1 MTTPTGA
8 GQKWIGRSVKRVED
22 ARLLTGRGTYI
33 DDHPPVG
40 SLFHAA
46 IVRSPHA
53 HARIL
58 GYDLREA
65 LAVDGVVGVI
75 TGADVAEHTKPFSVG
90 VTAPAR
96 YYCAATDKARFVGE
110 PVAVVVA
117 KSRYVAEDAAELVQV
132 QYEPLPAV
140 VDPERALEPDAPVL
154 HEAVGSN
161 LANNRRLVYGDPDRA
176 FRDADVVIKERF
188 RFPKYGSTP
197 METYGVIAR
206 WDRFD
211 GVCTVW
217 SNFMGPFI
225 MHPLTARVLGLP
237 ENRLR
242 FIVPPDIGGSFG
254 IKSLIYPYI
263 ALIAVASKLTGVA
276 VKWIEDRR
284 EHLLASSTGTDRVAY
299 RELAA
304 RKDGTVLG
312 MRFKWFDNVGGYIRS
327 PEPGCSF
334 RPTGN
339 FVGPYRF
346 QHLEVDASTVMTN
359 KSLTGPNRGY
369 ACGHLYFETEG
380 MMDRLA
386 EKLGLDPV
394 EVRRRNLIPA
404 SAFPYRTPTGGLYDS
419 GDYPATLDKAV
430 ELAKYDELRRE
441 QATARAAGRYVGIG
455 VALAVDPSVSNMG
468 YVATAL
474 DPQFRAKPEYLPKS
488 GAVDSATVKVDPL
501 GRVTAILATTPQ
513 GQGHQTIVAQIIAD
527 ELGLVPE
534 DVTVVD
540 EMDTFTRIWS
550 ISSGTYSSRFGSVG
564 TSAVALA
571 ARKLKA
577 KLVAYAAHLMDLP
590 AESLEFRDGSVRP
603 KQGKGPSYSV
613 KDLAGRAH
621 WNTESLPEGMEPGL
635 QATAVF
641 GFEVARSVDQ
651 EDRVNSSNTY
661 GFIAEI
667 MAVEVDPETAAIKIL
682 RYVSVH
688 DAGTIINPM
697 IAEGQIYG
705 GALHGL
711 GGALYEE
718 LQYDEDGQCLTATFM
733 DYLVPTA
740 CEAPPTIEIAHV
752 VSPSPLTP
760 LGSKGLGESSS
771 MTVPAV
777 IANAVS
783 DALAPLGIR
792 ITELPMTPS
801 GLWKLIER
809 ARRSPAAPADRAP
822 VERADRSPAAPAAGH
837 PRSEPTT
844 RTPLQ

>member
-1 MTTPTGA
+1 MGGEIVRTLPGNSAPVTN
-8 GQKWIGRSVKRVED
+8 WIGQPIKRVED
-22 ARLLTGRGTYI
+22 ARLLTGRGTFI
-33 DDHPPVG
+33 DDHPPVANAC
-40 SLFHAA
+40 HAA

-58 GYDLREA
+58 GYDIAEA
-65 LAVDGVVGVI
+65 LAQPGVVGII
-75 TGADVAEHTKPFSVG
+75 TGEDVARATKPFSVG
-90 VTAPAR
+90 VTAPVH
-96 YYCAATDKARFVGE
+96 YYCTATDKARFVGE

-117 KSRYVAEDAAELVQV
+117 RDRYLAEDAADAVTV
-132 QYEPLPAV
+132 RYEPLPV
-140 VDPERALEPDAPVL
+140 VIDPERALAPGAPVL

-161 LANNRRLVYGDPDRA
+161 LAGHRRLVYGDPDRA
-176 FRDADVVIKERF
+176 FAEADVVIRERF

-197 METYGVIAR
+197 IETYGIIAR
-206 WDRFD
+206 WDPLD
-211 GVCTVW
+211 GVLTVW

-254 IKSLIYPYI
+254 IKSSIYPYI
-263 ALIAVASKLTGVA
+263 ALIGLAAMKTGVSA

-284 EHLLASSTGTDRVAY
+284 EHLLASSSGTDRIAD

-304 RKDGTVLG
+304 RRDGTVLG
-312 MRFKWFDNVGGYIRS
+312 MRYRWLDNVGGYIRS

-346 QHLEVDASTVMTN
+346 QHLEVDASVVMTN

-386 EKLGLDPV
+386 EKLGLDPA
-394 EVRRRNLIPA
+394 EVRRRNLIQA
-404 SAFPYRTPTGGLYDS
+404 DAFPYRTPTGGLYDS
-419 GDYPATLDKAV
+419 GDYAAAFDKAL
-430 ELAKYDELRRE
+430 EIARYDELKGQRE
-441 QATARAAGRYVGIG
+441 RARAAGRYVGIG
-455 VALAVDPSVSNMG
+455 LALAVDPSVSNMG

-488 GAVDSATVKVDPL
+488 GAVDSATVKIDPL
-501 GRVTAILATTPQ
+501 GRVTVIMGTTPQ
-513 GQGHQTIVAQIIAD
+513 GQGHQTVVSQIIAD
-527 ELGLVPE
+527 ELGVTPR

-540 EMDTFTRIWS
+540 EMDTFTRVWS

-564 TSAVALA
+564 TSAAALA

-577 KLVAYAAHLMDLP
+577 KLVEYAAHLMETP
-590 AESLEFRDGSVRP
+590 AAALEFRGGAVRLRT
-603 KQGKGPSYSV
+603 GKGASYSI

-621 WNTESLPEGMEPGL
+621 WHTQSLPDGMEPGL

-641 GFEVARSVDQ
+641 GFTGSQAVDA

-661 GFIAEI
+661 GFIAEV
-667 MAVEVDPETAAIKIL
+667 MAVEVDPATAQIRIL
-682 RYVSVH
+682 RYVTVH

-718 LQYDEDGQCLTATFM
+718 LAYDEDGQLLSGTFM

-740 CEAPPTIEIAHV
+740 SEAPEIEVAHV
-752 VSPSPLTP
+752 VSPSPLTT

-777 IANAVS
+777 LASAVS
-783 DALAPLGIR
+783 DALSPLGIR
-792 ITELPMTPS
+792 ITELPITPTR
-801 GLWKLIER
+801 LWHLIRE
-809 ARRSPAAPADRAP
+809 ARTS
-822 VERADRSPAAPAAGH
+822 
-837 PRSEPTT
+837 
-844 RTPLQ
+844 

>member
-1 MTTPTGA
+1 MTEKG
-8 GQKWIGRSVKRVED
+8 WIGKSVKRVED
-22 ARLLTGRGTYI
+22 YRLLTGRGTYI
-33 DDHPPVG
+33 DDHPPIAN
-40 SLFHAA
+40 LFHAA
-46 IVRSPHA
+46 IVRSPYA

-58 GYDLREA
+58 GYDLSAA
-65 LAVDGVVGVI
+65 LKVDGVAGAI
-75 TGADVAEHTKPFSVG
+75 TGADVAEHTKPFGVG
-90 VTAPAR
+90 VTAPVH

-117 KSRYVAEDAAELVQV
+117 KNRYVAEDAADLVRV
-132 QYEPLPAV
+132 SYEPLPVV

-176 FRDADVVIKERF
+176 FSDADVVVKERF
-188 RFPKYGSTP
+188 KFPKYGSTP
-197 METYGVIAR
+197 IETYGVIAK
-206 WDRFD
+206 WDTLD

-225 MHPLTARVLGLP
+225 MHSLTARVLGLP

-242 FIVPPDIGGSFG
+242 FIVPSDIGGSFG

-263 ALIAVASKLTGVA
+263 ALIALASKLTGVA

-304 RKDGTVLG
+304 KKDGTILG
-312 MRFKWFDNVGGYIRS
+312 MRFKWLDNVGGYIRS

-346 QHLEVDASTVMTN
+346 QNLEVDASTVMTN

-386 EKLGLDPV
+386 DTLGMDPA

-404 SAFPYRTPTGGLYDS
+404 DAFPYRTPTGGLYDS
-419 GDYPATLDKAV
+419 GDYQTAFDKAL
-430 ELAKYDELRRE
+430 ELAKYVELRRE
-441 QATARAAGRYVGIG
+441 QARARAAGRWFGIG
-455 VALAVDPSVSNMG
+455 LALAVDPSVSNMG

-488 GAVDSATVKVDPL
+488 GAVESATIKVDPL
-501 GRVTAILATTPQ
+501 GRVIAILGTTPQ
-513 GQGHQTIVAQIIAD
+513 GQGHQTVVSQIVAD
-527 ELGLVPE
+527 ELGLLPT
-534 DVTVVD
+534 DITVVD
-540 EMDTFTRIWS
+540 EMDTFTRVWS

-564 TSAVALA
+564 TSAVALT

-577 KLVAYAAHLMDLP
+577 KLVEYAAHLMDLP
-590 AESLEFRDGSVRP
+590 AAQLEFRDGAVRP
-603 KQGKGPSYSV
+603 KTGKGPSYTV

-641 GFEVARSVDQ
+641 GFSVAKAVDA

-661 GFIAEI
+661 GFIAEV

-718 LQYDEDGQCLTATFM
+718 LAYDEDGQCLTATFM

-740 CEAPPTIEIAHV
+740 SEAPTIEIAHV
-752 VSPSPLTP
+752 ESPSPLTP

-783 DALAPLGIR
+783 DALQPLGIK

-801 GLWKLIER
+801 RLWETIAR
-809 ARRSPAAPADRAP
+809 AGRSRLPTS
-822 VERADRSPAAPAAGH
+822 RSASA
-837 PRSEPTT
+837 
-844 RTPLQ
+844 

>member
-1 MTTPTGA
+1 MKTTG
-8 GQKWIGRSVKRVED
+8 WIGKPVKRVED
-22 ARLLTGRGTYI
+22 ARLLTGRGRFI
-33 DDHPPVG
+33 DDHPPTGNVH
-40 SLFHAA
+40 HAA

-58 GYDLREA
+58 GYDVGAA
-65 LAVDGVVGVI
+65 LKMDGVAGVV
-75 TGADVAEHTKPFSVG
+75 TGEDVAKSTRPFSVG
-90 VTAPAR
+90 VTAPVH
-96 YYCAATDKARFVGE
+96 YYCAATDRARFVGE

-117 KSRYVAEDAAELVQV
+117 RDRYRAEDAADVV
-132 QYEPLPAV
+132 VVHYEPLAAV
-140 VDPERALEPDAPVL
+140 LDPERALEPDAPVL
-154 HEAVGSN
+154 HDAVGTN
-161 LANNRRLVYGDPDRA
+161 LAGHRRLVYGDPDRA
-176 FRDADVVIKERF
+176 FREADVVIRERF

-197 METYGVIAR
+197 IETYGIIAR
-206 WDRFD
+206 WDALE
-211 GVCTVW
+211 GVLTVW

-254 IKSLIYPYI
+254 IKSSIYPYI
-263 ALIAVASKLTGVA
+263 ALIGLAAMKTGVA

-284 EHLLASSTGTDRVAY
+284 EHLLASSSGTDRIAD
-299 RELAA
+299 REVAA
-304 RKDGTVLG
+304 RKDGTVVG
-312 MRFKWFDNVGGYIRS
+312 MRFRWLDNVGGYIRS

-346 QHLEVDASTVMTN
+346 QNLEVDASVVMTN

-386 EKLGLDPV
+386 ETLGLDPA
-394 EVRRRNLIPA
+394 EVRRRNLLAPEQM
-404 SAFPYRTPTGGLYDS
+404 PYRTPTGGLYDS
-419 GDYPATLDKAV
+419 GDYPAAFDKAL
-430 ELAKYDELRRE
+430 ELAKYDQLRRE
-441 QATARAAGRYVGIG
+441 QAKARAAGRWFGIG
-455 VALAVDPSVSNMG
+455 LALAVDPSVSNMG

-501 GRVTAILATTPQ
+501 GRVTAILGSTPQ
-513 GQGHQTIVAQIIAD
+513 GQGHQTVVAQIIAD
-527 ELGLVPE
+527 ELGLAFD

-540 EMDTFTRIWS
+540 EMDTFTRVWS

-571 ARKLKA
+571 ARKLKR
-577 KLVAYAAHLMDLP
+577 KLCEYAAHLMEAP
-590 AESLEFRDGSVRP
+590 ADQVEFSAGAVRR
-603 KQGKGPSYSV
+603 KDGKGPAYSV

-641 GFEVARSVDQ
+641 GFSLAKAVDA

-661 GFIAEI
+661 GFIAEV
-667 MAVEVDPETAAIKIL
+667 MAVEVDPETAAIAIL
-682 RYVSVH
+682 KYVTVH
-688 DAGTIINPM
+688 DAGTVINPM

-718 LQYDEDGQCLTATFM
+718 LLYDESGQCLTATFM

-740 CEAPPTIEIAHV
+740 SEAPRIDIGHV

-777 IANAVS
+777 IAGAVS
-783 DALAPLGIR
+783 DALSPLGVR
-792 ITELPMTPS
+792 ITELPMTPDR
-801 GLWKLIER
+801 LWRLMAR
-809 ARRSPAAPADRAP
+809 ARASQRR
-822 VERADRSPAAPAAGH
+822 
-837 PRSEPTT
+837 
-844 RTPLQ
+844 

>member
-1 MTTPTGA
+1 MTERAAQDRPVDAPG
-8 GQKWIGRSVKRVED
+8 WIGQPVKRVED
-22 ARLLTGRGTYI
+22 ARLLAGRGRFI
-33 DDHPPVG
+33 DDASPCPDVH
-40 SLFHAA
+40 HAA

-58 GYDLREA
+58 GYDVSAA
-65 LAVDGVVGVI
+65 LAMEGVAGVV
-75 TGADVAEHTKPFSVG
+75 TGEDVARLTKPFSVG
-90 VTAPAR
+90 VTAPVR

-117 KSRYVAEDAAELVQV
+117 RDRYLAEDAADAVAV
-132 QYEPLPAV
+132 HYEPLPAV
-140 VDPERALEPDAPVL
+140 VDVERALEPDAPLL

-161 LANNRRLVYGDPDRA
+161 LAGHRRLVYGDPDRA
-176 FRDADVVIKERF
+176 FAEADVVIRERF
-188 RFPKYGSTP
+188 RYPKYSSTP
-197 METYGVIAR
+197 IETYGVIAR
-206 WDRFD
+206 WDPLEAAY
-211 GVCTVW
+211 TLW

-225 MHPLTARVLGLP
+225 MHPLTARVLGVA
-237 ENRLR
+237 ENKLR

-254 IKSLIYPYI
+254 IKSSMYPYM
-263 ALIAVASKLTGVA
+263 ALIALAARQTGVP

-284 EHLLASSTGTDRVAY
+284 EHLMASSSGTDRVAY

-304 RKDGTVLG
+304 KKDGSILG
-312 MRFKWFDNVGGYIRS
+312 MRYRWLDNVGGYIRS

-346 QHLEVDASTVMTN
+346 QHLEVDTSVVMTN

-369 ACGHLYFETEG
+369 ACGHLYFETER
-380 MMDRLA
+380 MMDLLA
-386 EKLGLDPV
+386 ERLGLDPV
-394 EVRRRNLIPA
+394 EVRRRNLIQA
-404 SAFPYRTPTGGLYDS
+404 GQFPYRSPTGGLYDS
-419 GDYPATLDKAV
+419 GDYPAALDKALEV
-430 ELAKYDELRRE
+430 ARYAELREE
-441 QATARAAGRYVGIG
+441 QKHARAAGRCFGIG

-488 GAVDSATVKVDPL
+488 GAVDAATVRVDPL
-501 GRVTAILATTPQ
+501 GRVTVILATTPQ
-513 GQGHQTIVAQIIAD
+513 GQGHQTVVSQIVAD
-527 ELGLVPE
+527 ELGLTPE

-540 EMDTFTRIWS
+540 EMDTFTRFWS

-577 KLVAYAAHLMDLP
+577 KLVDYAAHLMERP
-590 AESLEFRDGSVRP
+590 AAELTFRDGAVRTTT
-603 KQGKGPSYSV
+603 GKGPSYSV

-635 QATAVF
+635 EASAVF
-641 GFEVARSVDQ
+641 GFTVAKAVDQ
-651 EDRVNSSNTY
+651 NDCVNSSNTY
-661 GFIAEI
+661 GFIAEV

-682 RYVSVH
+682 RYATVH

-711 GGALYEE
+711 GGALFEE
-718 LQYDEDGQCLTATFM
+718 LQYDDAGQFLTGSFM

-740 CEAPPTIEIAHV
+740 AEAPVIDIAHI

-783 DALAPLGIR
+783 DALGPLGVR
-792 ITELPMTPS
+792 ITELPMSPTR
-801 GLWKLIER
+801 LWTLIER
-809 ARRSPAAPADRAP
+809 ARQEGSAVRP
-822 VERADRSPAAPAAGH
+822 
-837 PRSEPTT
+837 
-844 RTPLQ
+844 

>member
-1 MTTPTGA
+1 MTEKG
-8 GQKWIGRSVKRVED
+8 WIGRPVRRVED

-33 DDHPPVG
+33 DDHPPVAN
-40 SLFHAA
+40 LFHAA

-58 GYDLREA
+58 GYEVKAARA
-65 LAVDGVVGVI
+65 LQGIVGVL
-75 TGADVAEHTKPFSVG
+75 TGEDVLKHTKPFAVG
-90 VTAPAR
+90 VTAPVR

-110 PVAVVVA
+110 PVAVVVG
-117 KSRYVAEDAAELVQV
+117 KSRYVAEDAADLVQV
-132 QYEPLPAV
+132 RYEPLPAV

-161 LANNRRLVYGDPDRA
+161 LANNRRLVYGDPDGA
-176 FRDADVVIKERF
+176 FREADVVVRERF
-188 RFPKYGSTP
+188 KFPKYGSTP
-197 METYGVIAR
+197 IETYGVVAR
-206 WDRFD
+206 WDALD

-254 IKSLIYPYI
+254 IKSLIYPYM
-263 ALIAVASKLTGVA
+263 ALIALASKLTGVA
-276 VKWIEDRR
+276 VKWIEDRH
-284 EHLLASSTGTDRVAY
+284 EHLLASSTGTDRIAY
-299 RELAA
+299 REVAA
-304 RKDGTVLG
+304 KKDGTILG
-312 MRFKWFDNVGGYIRS
+312 MRFRWLDNVGGYIRS

-369 ACGHLYFETEG
+369 ACGHLYFESEG
-380 MMDRLA
+380 MLDRLA
-386 EKLGLDPV
+386 DELGMDPA
-394 EVRRRNLIPA
+394 ELRRRNLIQPQA
-404 SAFPYRTPTGGLYDS
+404 MPYRTPSGGLYDS
-419 GDYPATLDKAV
+419 GDYPKAFEKAL

-441 QATARAAGRYVGIG
+441 QARARAAGRYVGIG
-455 VALAVDPSVSNMG
+455 LALAVDPSVSNMG

-501 GRVTAILATTPQ
+501 GRVIAILGTTPQ
-513 GQGHQTIVAQIIAD
+513 GQGHQTVVSQIVAD
-527 ELGLVPE
+527 ELGLHPE

-577 KLVAYAAHLMDLP
+577 KLVEYAAHLMDVP
-590 AESLEFRDGSVRP
+590 AAQLEWSDGAVRRRE
-603 KQGKGPSYSV
+603 GKGPAYSV

-621 WNTESLPEGMEPGL
+621 WNTESLPDGMEPGL

-641 GFEVARSVDQ
+641 GFGVSKAVDA

-661 GFIAEI
+661 GFIAEV
-667 MAVEVDPETAAIKIL
+667 MAVEVDPQTAAITIL
-682 RYVSVH
+682 RYVTVH

-718 LQYDEDGQCLTATFM
+718 LQYDEDGQCLTGSFM

-740 CEAPPTIEIAHV
+740 SEAPTIEIAHV

-783 DALAPLGIR
+783 DALSPLGIR
-792 ITELPMTPS
+792 INELPMTPS
-801 GLWKLIER
+801 KLWKMI
-809 ARRSPAAPADRAP
+809 DRAG
-822 VERADRSPAAPAAGH
+822 RGH
-837 PRSEPTT
+837 A
-844 RTPLQ
+844 PLQ

>member
-1 MTTPTGA
+1 MTAPSGGA
-8 GQKWIGRSVKRVED
+8 GQRWIGRSVRRVED

-40 SLFHAA
+40 NLFHAA

-58 GYDLREA
+58 GYDLEA
-65 LAVDGVVGVI
+65 ARALPGVVGVI
-75 TGADVAEHTKPFSVG
+75 TGADVARHSKPFSVG
-90 VTAPAR
+90 VTAPVH

-117 KSRYVAEDAAELVQV
+117 RSRYVAEDAAELVQV
-132 QYEPLPAV
+132 RYEPLPAV

-154 HEAVGSN
+154 HETVGTN

-176 FRDADVVIKERF
+176 FRDAEVVLKERF

-197 METYGVIAR
+197 IETYGVIAR
-206 WDRFD
+206 WDALD

-263 ALIAVASKLTGVA
+263 ALVALASKLTGVA

-312 MRFKWFDNVGGYIRS
+312 MRFKWLDNVGGYIRS

-359 KSLTGPNRGY
+359 KCLTGPNRGY

-386 EKLGLDPV
+386 ATLGLDP

-404 SAFPYRTPTGGLYDS
+404 GAFPYRTPTGGLYDS
-419 GDYPATLDKAV
+419 GDYPAALDKAV
-430 ELAKYDELRRE
+430 QLARYDELRRE
-441 QATARAAGRYVGIG
+441 QARARAAGRYFGVG

-501 GRVTAILATTPQ
+501 GRVLAILATTPQ
-513 GQGHQTIVAQIIAD
+513 GQGHQTIVAQIVAD
-527 ELGLVPE
+527 ELGSVPE

-540 EMDTFTRIWS
+540 EMDTFTRVWS

-590 AESLEFRDGSVRP
+590 PDSLEFRDGAVRP
-603 KQGKGPSYSV
+603 KRGKGPSYSV

-621 WNTESLPEGMEPGL
+621 WNTESLPAGMEPGL

-641 GFEVARSVDQ
+641 GFDVARAVDA

-667 MAVEVDPETAAIKIL
+667 MAVEVDPETAAIRIL
-682 RYVSVH
+682 RYVTVH

-740 CEAPPTIEIAHV
+740 CEAPTIEIAHV

-777 IANAVS
+777 VANAVS

-792 ITELPMTPS
+792 ITELPITPS
-801 GLWKLIER
+801 KLHAMIQK
-809 ARRSPAAPADRAP
+809 ARK
-822 VERADRSPAAPAAGH
+822 
-837 PRSEPTT
+837 T
-844 RTPLQ
+844 

>member
-1 MTTPTGA
+1 MTEKG
-8 GQKWIGRSVKRVED
+8 WIGKPVRRVED

-33 DDHPPVG
+33 DDHPPVAN
-40 SLFHAA
+40 LFHAA

-58 GYDLREA
+58 GYEVKAARA
-65 LAVDGVVGVI
+65 LPGIVGVL
-75 TGADVAEHTKPFSVG
+75 TGEDVLKHTKPFAVG
-90 VTAPAR
+90 VTAPVR

-110 PVAVVVA
+110 PVAVVVG
-117 KSRYVAEDAAELVQV
+117 KSRYVAEDAADLVQV
-132 QYEPLPAV
+132 RYEPLPAV

-161 LANNRRLVYGDPDRA
+161 LANNRRLVYGDPDGA
-176 FRDADVVIKERF
+176 FREADVVVRERF
-188 RFPKYGSTP
+188 KFPKYGSTP
-197 METYGVIAR
+197 IETYGVVAR
-206 WDRFD
+206 WDALD

-254 IKSLIYPYI
+254 IKSLIYPYM
-263 ALIAVASKLTGVA
+263 ALIALASKLTGVA
-276 VKWIEDRR
+276 VKWIEDRH
-284 EHLLASSTGTDRVAY
+284 EHLLASSTGTDRIAY
-299 RELAA
+299 REVAA
-304 RKDGTVLG
+304 KKDGTILG
-312 MRFKWFDNVGGYIRS
+312 MRFRWLDNVGGYIRS

-369 ACGHLYFETEG
+369 ACGHLYFESEG
-380 MMDRLA
+380 MLDRLA
-386 EKLGLDPV
+386 DELGMDPA
-394 EVRRRNLIPA
+394 EVRRRNLIPPQA
-404 SAFPYRTPTGGLYDS
+404 MPYRTPSGGLYDS
-419 GDYPATLDKAV
+419 GDYPKAFEKAL

-441 QATARAAGRYVGIG
+441 QARARAAGRYVGIG
-455 VALAVDPSVSNMG
+455 LALAVDPSVSNMG

-501 GRVTAILATTPQ
+501 GRVIAILGTTPQ
-513 GQGHQTIVAQIIAD
+513 GQGHQTVVSQIVAD
-527 ELGLVPE
+527 ELGLHPE

-577 KLVAYAAHLMDLP
+577 KLVEYAAHLMDVP
-590 AESLEFRDGSVRP
+590 AAQLEWSDGAVRRRA
-603 KQGKGPSYSV
+603 GKGPAYSV

-621 WNTESLPEGMEPGL
+621 WNTESLPDGMEPGL

-641 GFEVARSVDQ
+641 GFGVSKAVDA

-661 GFIAEI
+661 GFIAEV
-667 MAVEVDPETAAIKIL
+667 MAVEVDPQTAAITIL
-682 RYVSVH
+682 RYVTVH

-718 LQYDEDGQCLTATFM
+718 LQYDEAGQCLTGSFM

-740 CEAPPTIEIAHV
+740 SEAPTIEIAHV

-783 DALAPLGIR
+783 DALRPLGIR
-792 ITELPMTPS
+792 INELPMTPS
-801 GLWKLIER
+801 KLWKMI
-809 ARRSPAAPADRAP
+809 DRAG
-822 VERADRSPAAPAAGH
+822 RGH
-837 PRSEPTT
+837 TPRP
-844 RTPLQ
+844 

>member
-1 MTTPTGA
+1 MSATS
-8 GQKWIGRSVKRVED
+8 WIGKPVRRVED
-22 ARLLTGRGTYI
+22 WHLLTGRGTYI
-33 DDHPPVG
+33 DDHPPVANVH
-40 SLFHAA
+40 HAA

-53 HARIL
+53 HARIV
-58 GYDLREA
+58 GYDLAAA
-65 LAVDGVVGVI
+65 LAVDGVVGAI
-75 TGADVAEHTKPFSVG
+75 TGEDVLKHTKPFSVG
-90 VTAPAR
+90 VTAPVH

-117 KSRYVAEDAAELVQV
+117 KSRYVAEDAAELVRV
-132 QYEPLPAV
+132 RYDPLPAV
-140 VDPERALEPDAPVL
+140 VDPERALEPEAPVL
-154 HEAVGSN
+154 HDAVGTN
-161 LANNRRLVYGDPDRA
+161 LAGHRRLVYGDPDRV
-176 FRDADVVIKERF
+176 FVEADVVIKERF

-197 METYGVIAR
+197 IETYGVIAT
-206 WDRFD
+206 WDPLG

-225 MHPLTARVLGLP
+225 MHPLTARVLELP
-237 ENRLR
+237 ENKLR

-254 IKSLIYPYI
+254 IKTSIYPYI
-263 ALIAVASKLTGVA
+263 ALIALAARRCGVP

-284 EHLLASSTGTDRVAY
+284 EHLLASSSGTDRVAY

-304 RKDGTVLG
+304 KKDGTILG
-312 MRFKWFDNVGGYIRS
+312 MRFRWLDNVGGYIRS

-346 QHLEVDASTVMTN
+346 QNLEVDASIVLTN

-380 MMDRLA
+380 MIDRLA
-386 EKLGLDPV
+386 DRLGMDPA
-394 EVRRRNLIPA
+394 EVRRRNLIPPTA
-404 SAFPYRTPTGGLYDS
+404 MPYRTPTGGLYDS
-419 GDYPATLDKAV
+419 GDYPAAFEKAL
-430 ELAKYDELRRE
+430 ELAKYAELRRE
-441 QATARAAGRYVGIG
+441 QARARAAGRYVGIG
-455 VALAVDPSVSNMG
+455 LALAVDPSVSNMG

-488 GAVDSATVKVDPL
+488 GAVDSATVTIDPL
-501 GRVTAILATTPQ
+501 GRVVAILGTTPQ
-513 GQGHQTIVAQIIAD
+513 GQGHQTVVSQIVAD
-527 ELGLVPE
+527 ELGLTPE
-534 DVTVVD
+534 EITVVD
-540 EMDTFTRIWS
+540 EMDTFTRVWS

-577 KLVAYAAHLMDLP
+577 KLVAYAAHLMDVP
-590 AESLEFRDGSVRP
+590 QERLEFRDGTVRATTGP
-603 KQGKGPSYSV
+603 GPSYSI

-641 GFEVARSVDQ
+641 GFTVSKAVDA

-661 GFIAEI
+661 GFIAEV
-667 MAVEVDPETAAIKIL
+667 MAVEVDPETAAIRIL
-682 RYVSVH
+682 RYVTVH

-718 LQYDEDGQCLTATFM
+718 LLYDEDGQLLTGTFM

-740 CEAPPTIEIAHV
+740 SEAPTIDIAHV

-792 ITELPMTPS
+792 ITELPMTPTK
-801 GLWKLIER
+801 LWELIR
-809 ARRSPAAPADRAP
+809 KAR
-822 VERADRSPAAPAAGH
+822 
-837 PRSEPTT
+837 T
-844 RTPLQ
+844 

>member
-1 MTTPTGA
+1 MSAT
-8 GQKWIGRSVKRVED
+8 KWIGKPVKRVED
-22 ARLLTGRGTYI
+22 ARLLTGRGAYI
-33 DDHPPVG
+33 DDHPPVAN
-40 SLFHAA
+40 LFHAA

-58 GYDLREA
+58 GYDVAAARA
-65 LAVDGVVGVI
+65 MDGVVGVV
-75 TGADVAEHTKPFSVG
+75 TGADVAKHTKPFSVG
-90 VTAPAR
+90 VTAPVH
-96 YYCAATDKARFVGE
+96 YYCAATDRARFVGE

-117 KSRYVAEDAAELVQV
+117 KSRYAAEDAADLVRV
-132 QYEPLPAV
+132 DYEPLPAV

-176 FRDADVVIKERF
+176 FRDADVVVKERF
-188 RFPKYGSTP
+188 KFPKYGSTP
-197 METYGVIAR
+197 IETYGVIAK
-206 WDRFD
+206 WDALE

-263 ALIAVASKLTGVA
+263 ALIALASKLTGVA
-276 VKWIEDRR
+276 VKWIEDRH

-304 RKDGTVLG
+304 KKDGTILG
-312 MRFKWFDNVGGYIRS
+312 MRFRWLDNVGGYIRS

-380 MMDRLA
+380 MLDRLA
-386 EKLGLDPV
+386 DELGVDPA
-394 EVRRRNLIPA
+394 EVRRRNLIQPQA
-404 SAFPYRTPTGGLYDS
+404 MPYRTPSGGLYDS
-419 GDYPATLDKAV
+419 GDYPKAFDKAL
-430 ELAKYDELRRE
+430 ELAKYAELRRE
-441 QATARAAGRYVGIG
+441 QAKARAAGRWFGVGL
-455 VALAVDPSVSNMG
+455 ALAVDPSVSNMG

-501 GRVTAILATTPQ
+501 GRVTAILGTTPQ
-513 GQGHQTIVAQIIAD
+513 GQGHQTVVSQIVAE
-527 ELGLVPE
+527 ELGLDPE

-540 EMDTFTRIWS
+540 EMDTFTRVWS

-571 ARKLKA
+571 ARKLRA
-577 KLVAYAAHLMDLP
+577 KLVEYAAHLMDMP
-590 AESLEFRDGSVRP
+590 VAQVEWRDGAVRP
-603 KQGKGPSYSV
+603 KEGKGPSYSV

-641 GFEVARSVDQ
+641 GFTVSKAVDA

-661 GFIAEI
+661 GFIAEV

-718 LQYDEDGQCLTATFM
+718 LAYDEDGQCLTGTFM

-740 CEAPPTIEIAHV
+740 SEAPTIEIAHV

-783 DALAPLGIR
+783 DALKPLGIR
-792 ITELPMTPS
+792 INELPMTPS
-801 GLWKLIER
+801 KLHALIKK
-809 ARRSPAAPADRAP
+809 ARKA
-822 VERADRSPAAPAAGH
+822 
-837 PRSEPTT
+837 
-844 RTPLQ
+844 

>member
-1 MTTPTGA
+1 MSET
-8 GQKWIGRSVKRVED
+8 WIGKSVKRVED
-22 ARLLTGRGTYI
+22 ARLLAGRGTYI
-33 DDHPPVG
+33 DDHPPVAN
-40 SLFHAA
+40 LFHAA

-58 GYDLREA
+58 GYDLAAA
-65 LAVDGVVGVI
+65 LAMDGVAGVV
-75 TGADVAEHTKPFSVG
+75 TGQDVVKHSKPFAVG
-90 VTAPAR
+90 VTAPVH

-117 KSRYVAEDAAELVQV
+117 TSRYVAEDAADLVQV
-132 QYEPLPAV
+132 SYAPLPAV

-176 FRDADVVIKERF
+176 FRDADVVLKERF

-197 METYGVIAR
+197 IETYGVIAR
-206 WDRFD
+206 WDALD

-263 ALIAVASKLTGVA
+263 ALIALASKLTGVA
-276 VKWIEDRR
+276 VKWIEDRH

-304 RKDGTVLG
+304 KKDGTILG
-312 MRFKWFDNVGGYIRS
+312 MRFRWLDNVGGYIRS

-380 MMDRLA
+380 MLDRLA
-386 EKLGLDPV
+386 DEIGMDPA
-394 EVRRRNLIPA
+394 EVRRKNLIGPA
-404 SAFPYRTPTGGLYDS
+404 AMPYRTPTGGLYDS
-419 GDYPATLDKAV
+419 GDYPKAFDRALV
-430 ELAKYDELRRE
+430 LAKYDELRRE
-441 QATARAAGRYVGIG
+441 QARARAAGRYFGIG
-455 VALAVDPSVSNMG
+455 LALAVDPSVSNMG

-488 GAVDSATVKVDPL
+488 GAVDSATIKVDPL
-501 GRVTAILATTPQ
+501 GRVIAILGTTPQ
-513 GQGHQTIVAQIIAD
+513 GQGHQTVVSQIVAD
-527 ELGLVPE
+527 ELGLTPT

-540 EMDTFTRIWS
+540 EMDTFTRVWS

-577 KLVAYAAHLMDLP
+577 KLVEYAAHLMELP
-590 AESLEFRDGSVRP
+590 AASLEFRDGAVRP
-603 KQGKGPSYSV
+603 KTGKGPSYTV

-641 GFEVARSVDQ
+641 GFSVARAVDA

-661 GFIAEI
+661 GFIAEV

-682 RYVSVH
+682 RYVTVH

-718 LQYDEDGQCLTATFM
+718 LAYDEDGQCLTGTFM

-740 CEAPPTIEIAHV
+740 SEAPTIEIAHV

-783 DALAPLGIR
+783 DALKPLGIR
-792 ITELPMTPS
+792 INDLPMTPS
-801 GLWKLIER
+801 KLWKAIER
-809 ARRSPAAPADRAP
+809 ASKANT
-822 VERADRSPAAPAAGH
+822 GT
-837 PRSEPTT
+837 PRP
-844 RTPLQ
+844 

>member
-1 MTTPTGA
+1 MTEKG
-8 GQKWIGRSVKRVED
+8 WIGRPVRRVED
-22 ARLLTGRGTYI
+22 ARLLTGRGAYI
-33 DDHPPVG
+33 DDHPPVAN
-40 SLFHAA
+40 LFHAA

-58 GYDLREA
+58 GYEVKAARA
-65 LAVDGVVGVI
+65 LQGIVGVL
-75 TGADVAEHTKPFSVG
+75 TGEDVLKHTKPFAVG
-90 VTAPAR
+90 VTAPVR

-110 PVAVVVA
+110 PVAVVVG
-117 KSRYVAEDAAELVQV
+117 KSRYVAEDAADLVQV
-132 QYEPLPAV
+132 RYEPLPAV

-161 LANNRRLVYGDPDRA
+161 LANNRRLVYGDPDGA
-176 FRDADVVIKERF
+176 FREADVVVRERF
-188 RFPKYGSTP
+188 KFPKYGSTP
-197 METYGVIAR
+197 IETYGVVAR
-206 WDRFD
+206 WDALD

-254 IKSLIYPYI
+254 IKSLIYPYM
-263 ALIAVASKLTGVA
+263 ALIALASKLTGVA
-276 VKWIEDRR
+276 VKWIEDRH
-284 EHLLASSTGTDRVAY
+284 EHLLASSTGTDRIAY
-299 RELAA
+299 REVAA
-304 RKDGTVLG
+304 KKDGTILG
-312 MRFKWFDNVGGYIRS
+312 MRFRWLDNVGGYIRS

-369 ACGHLYFETEG
+369 ACGHLYFESEG
-380 MMDRLA
+380 MLDRLA
-386 EKLGLDPV
+386 DELGMDPA
-394 EVRRRNLIPA
+394 ELRRRNLIQPQA
-404 SAFPYRTPTGGLYDS
+404 MPYRTPSGGLYDS
-419 GDYPATLDKAV
+419 GDYPKAFEKAL

-441 QATARAAGRYVGIG
+441 QARARAAGRYVGIG
-455 VALAVDPSVSNMG
+455 LALAVDPSVSNMG

-501 GRVTAILATTPQ
+501 GRVIAILGTTPQ
-513 GQGHQTIVAQIIAD
+513 GQGHQTVVSQIVAD
-527 ELGLVPE
+527 ELGLHPE

-577 KLVAYAAHLMDLP
+577 KLVEYAAHLMDVP
-590 AESLEFRDGSVRP
+590 AAQLEWSDGAVRRRA
-603 KQGKGPSYSV
+603 GKGPAYSV

-621 WNTESLPEGMEPGL
+621 WNTESLPDGMEPGL

-641 GFEVARSVDQ
+641 GFGVSKAVDA

-661 GFIAEI
+661 GFIAEV
-667 MAVEVDPETAAIKIL
+667 MAVEVDPQTAAIKIL
-682 RYVSVH
+682 RYVTVH

-718 LQYDEDGQCLTATFM
+718 LQYDEDGQCLTGSFM

-740 CEAPPTIEIAHV
+740 SEAPTIEIAHV

-783 DALAPLGIR
+783 DALSPLGIR
-792 ITELPMTPS
+792 INELPMTPS
-801 GLWKLIER
+801 KLWKMI
-809 ARRSPAAPADRAP
+809 DRAG
-822 VERADRSPAAPAAGH
+822 RGH
-837 PRSEPTT
+837 A
-844 RTPLQ
+844 PLQ

>member
-1 MTTPTGA
+1 MSER
-8 GQKWIGRSVKRVED
+8 WVGRSVKRVED
-22 ARLLTGRGTYI
+22 ARLLTGRGAYI
-33 DDHPPVG
+33 DDHPPVAAAC
-40 SLFHAA
+40 HAA

-58 GYDLREA
+58 GYDVAEA
-65 LAVDGVVGVI
+65 LRGEGVVGVV
-75 TGADVAEHTKPFSVG
+75 TGADVAASTKPFSVG
-90 VTAPAR
+90 VTAPVH
-96 YYCAATDKARFVGE
+96 YFCAATDKVRFVGE

-117 KSRYVAEDAAELVQV
+117 RNRYLAEDAAEKVAV
-132 QYEPLPAV
+132 RYEPLPAV
-140 VDPERALEPDAPVL
+140 VDPERALDPGAPVL

-161 LANNRRLVYGDPDRA
+161 LAGHRRLVYGDPDRA
-176 FRDADVVIKERF
+176 FAEADVVIAERF

-197 METYGVIAR
+197 IETYGAIAR
-206 WDRFD
+206 WDPVE
-211 GVCTVW
+211 GVLTVW

-225 MHPLTARVLGLP
+225 MHPLVARVLGLP
-237 ENRLR
+237 ENKLR

-254 IKSLIYPYI
+254 IKSSIYPYL
-263 ALIAVASKLTGVA
+263 ALIGLAAMKTGVP

-284 EHLLASSTGTDRVAY
+284 EHLLASSSGTDRVAY
-299 RELAA
+299 REVAA
-304 RKDGTVLG
+304 RQDGTVLG
-312 MRFKWFDNVGGYIRS
+312 MRFRWYDNVGGYIRS

-346 QHLEVDASTVMTN
+346 RDLEVDASVVMTN

-386 EKLGLDPV
+386 EKLGLDPA
-394 EVRRRNLIPA
+394 EVRRRNLIQPDQL
-404 SAFPYRTPTGGLYDS
+404 PYRTPTGGLYDS
-419 GDYPATLDKAV
+419 GDYPRALEMALDKARY
-430 ELAKYDELRRE
+430 AELRRQ
-441 QATARAAGRYVGIG
+441 QAAARAEGRWVGIG
-455 VALAVDPSVSNMG
+455 LALAVDPSVSNMG

-488 GAVDSATVKVDPL
+488 GAMESATVKVDPL
-501 GRVTAILATTPQ
+501 GRVTAVLGSTPQ
-513 GQGHQTIVAQIIAD
+513 GQGHQTIVTQIVAD
-527 ELGLVPE
+527 ELGLRPQ

-540 EMDTFTRIWS
+540 EMDTFTRVWS

-571 ARKLKA
+571 ARKLRA
-577 KLVAYAAHLMDLP
+577 KLVEYGAHLMELP
-590 AESLEFRDGSVRP
+590 PGEVEFRDGAVRP
-603 KQGKGPSYSV
+603 RTGRGASYTV

-621 WNTESLPEGMEPGL
+621 WHATSMPEGMEYGL

-641 GFEVARSVDQ
+641 GFSVAQAVDQ

-661 GFIAEI
+661 GFIAEV
-667 MAVEVDPETAAIKIL
+667 MVVEVDPDTAAIEIL
-682 RYVSVH
+682 KYVTVH

-718 LQYDEDGQCLTATFM
+718 LLYDDDGQLLTGTFM

-740 CEAPPTIEIAHV
+740 AEAPVIDIGHV
-752 VSPSPLTP
+752 VSPSPLTT

-783 DALAPLGIR
+783 DALAPLGVR
-792 ITELPMTPS
+792 INELPMTPS
-801 GLWKLIER
+801 RLHALIRDARAAR
-809 ARRSPAAPADRAP
+809 ARRGAPARPGEAAP
-822 VERADRSPAAPAAGH
+822 
-837 PRSEPTT
+837 
-844 RTPLQ
+844 

>member
-1 MTTPTGA
+1 MSEST
-8 GQKWIGRSVKRVED
+8 WIGKSVKRVED
-22 ARLLTGRGTYI
+22 FRLLTGRGTFI

-40 SLFHAA
+40 NVHHAA

-53 HARIL
+53 HARIH
-58 GYDLREA
+58 GYDVSAALRME
-65 LAVDGVVGVI
+65 GVVAVL
-75 TGADVAEHTKPFSVG
+75 TGADVAKACKPFGVG
-90 VTAPAR
+90 VTAPVH
-96 YYCAATDKARFVGE
+96 YYPSATDKARFVGE

-117 KSRYVAEDAAELVQV
+117 RDRYLAEDAAETVV
-132 QYEPLPAV
+132 VDYEPLPAV
-140 VDPERALEPDAPVL
+140 VDPERALEADAPVL

-161 LANNRRLVYGDPDRA
+161 LAGHRRLVYGDPDRA
-176 FRDADVVIKERF
+176 FREAEVVIRERF
-188 RFPKYGSTP
+188 KFPKYGSTP
-197 METYGVIAR
+197 IETYGLIAR
-206 WDRFD
+206 WDALD
-211 GVCTVW
+211 GVVTVW

-237 ENRLR
+237 ENKLR
-242 FIVPPDIGGSFG
+242 FIVPADIGGSFG
-254 IKSLIYPYI
+254 IKSSMYPYI
-263 ALIAVASKLTGVA
+263 ALIALAARKAGVP

-284 EHLLASSTGTDRVAY
+284 EHLIASSSGTDRIAW

-304 RKDGTVLG
+304 TKDGTILG
-312 MRFKWFDNVGGYIRS
+312 MRYKWYDNVGGYIRS

-346 QHLEVDASTVMTN
+346 QNLEVDASVVMTN

-380 MMDRLA
+380 MLDRLA
-386 EKLGLDPV
+386 DTIGLDPAD
-394 EVRRRNLIPA
+394 VRRRNFIPA
-404 SAFPYRTPTGGLYDS
+404 AQLPYRTPTGGLYDS
-419 GDYPATLDKAV
+419 GDYAATFEKALDIAQ
-430 ELAKYDELRRE
+430 YGELRRE
-441 QATARAAGRYVGIG
+441 QARARAAGRYYGIG
-455 VALAVDPSVSNMG
+455 LAVAIDPSVSNMG

-488 GAVDSATVKVDPL
+488 GATESASVKIDPL
-501 GRVTAILATTPQ
+501 GRVLAILGSTPQ
-513 GQGHQTIVAQIIAD
+513 GQGHQTIVSQIVAD
-527 ELGLVPE
+527 ELGVTPG

-540 EMDTFTRIWS
+540 EMDTFTRPWS
-550 ISSGTYSSRFGSVG
+550 ISSGTYSSRFGSIG

-577 KLVAYAAHLMDLP
+577 KLVEYAAHLMELP
-590 AESLEFRDGSVRP
+590 IAQLEFRDGAVRTRT
-603 KQGKGPSYSV
+603 GKGPSYSI
-613 KDLAGRAH
+613 KELAGRAH
-621 WNTESLPEGMEPGL
+621 WNTESLPDGMEPML

-641 GFEVARSVDQ
+641 GFTEAKSVDQ

-661 GFIAEI
+661 GFIAEV
-667 MAVEVDPETAAIKIL
+667 MAVEVDPDTAAITIVK
-682 RYVSVH
+682 YVTVH
-688 DAGTIINPM
+688 DAGVIINPM

-711 GGALYEE
+711 GGALFEE
-718 LQYDEDGQCLTATFM
+718 MEYDESGQPLAGTFM

-740 CEAPPTIEIAHV
+740 SEAPRIDIAHV
-752 VSPSPLTP
+752 VSPSPLTT

-783 DALAPLGIR
+783 DALKPLGVK

-801 GLWKLIER
+801 RLWRLIQA
-809 ARRSPAAPADRAP
+809 ARR
-822 VERADRSPAAPAAGH
+822 
-837 PRSEPTT
+837 T
-844 RTPLQ
+844 

>member
-1 MTTPTGA
+1 MTDKG
-8 GQKWIGRSVKRVED
+8 WIGKPVRRVED

-33 DDHPPVG
+33 DDHPPVAN
-40 SLFHAA
+40 LFHAA

-53 HARIL
+53 HARVL
-58 GYDLREA
+58 GYELGAA
-65 LAVDGVVGVI
+65 LALPGIVGVL
-75 TGADVAEHTKPFSVG
+75 TGEDVLKHTKPFSVG
-90 VTAPAR
+90 VTAPVH

-110 PVAVVVA
+110 PVAVVVG
-117 KSRYVAEDAAELVQV
+117 KSRYVAEDAADLVQV
-132 QYEPLPAV
+132 RYEPLPAV
-140 VDPERALEPDAPVL
+140 VDPERALEADAPVL

-176 FRDADVVIKERF
+176 FREADVVVKERF
-188 RFPKYGSTP
+188 KFPKYGSTP
-197 METYGVIAR
+197 IETYGVVAR
-206 WDRFD
+206 WDALD

-225 MHPLTARVLGLP
+225 MHPLTARVLGLA

-254 IKSLIYPYI
+254 IKSLIYPYM
-263 ALIAVASKLTGVA
+263 ALIALASKLTGVA
-276 VKWIEDRR
+276 VKWIEDRH
-284 EHLLASSTGTDRVAY
+284 EHLLASSTGTDRIAY
-299 RELAA
+299 REVAA
-304 RKDGTVLG
+304 KKDGTILG
-312 MRFKWFDNVGGYIRS
+312 MRFRWLDNVGGYIRS

-369 ACGHLYFETEG
+369 ACGHLYFESEG
-380 MMDRLA
+380 MLDRLA
-386 EKLGLDPV
+386 DELGMDPA
-394 EVRRRNLIPA
+394 ELRRRNLIQPQA
-404 SAFPYRTPTGGLYDS
+404 MPYRTPSGGLYDS
-419 GDYPATLDKAV
+419 GDYPKAFEKAL

-441 QATARAAGRYVGIG
+441 QARARAAGRYVGIG
-455 VALAVDPSVSNMG
+455 LALAVDPSVSNMG

-501 GRVTAILATTPQ
+501 GRVIAILGTTPQ
-513 GQGHQTIVAQIIAD
+513 GQGHQTVVSQIVAD
-527 ELGLVPE
+527 ELGLHPE

-577 KLVAYAAHLMDLP
+577 KLVEYAAHLMDVP
-590 AESLEFRDGSVRP
+590 AAQLEWSDGAVRRRA
-603 KQGKGPSYSV
+603 GKGPAYSV

-621 WNTESLPEGMEPGL
+621 WNTESLPDGMEPGL

-641 GFEVARSVDQ
+641 GFGVSKAVDA

-661 GFIAEI
+661 GFIAEV
-667 MAVEVDPETAAIKIL
+667 MAVEVDPQTAAIKIL
-682 RYVSVH
+682 RYVTVH

-718 LQYDEDGQCLTATFM
+718 LQYDEDGQCLTGSFM

-740 CEAPPTIEIAHV
+740 SEAPTIEIAHV

-783 DALAPLGIR
+783 DALSPLGIR
-792 ITELPMTPS
+792 INELPMTPS
-801 GLWKLIER
+801 KLWKMI
-809 ARRSPAAPADRAP
+809 DRAG
-822 VERADRSPAAPAAGH
+822 RGH
-837 PRSEPTT
+837 A
-844 RTPLQ
+844 PLQ